1 MASAASKGKFIQ
13 FGCWN
18 QGLCHTEE
26 VAASVASDSIT
37 RVMHT
42 LKDYVAINA
51 PDFIVVAGDN
61 YYPRKEEKDGI
72 KKKYIEP
79 VNMASGFKCLPLDI
93 PIDMILGNHDL
104 ETNTGADANLFITD
118 DSVKETDCFIT
129 TKEIELATNINISFV
144 VNKAR
149 LLNGHTLVLMIDTSM
164 YDDSDIEDMFP
175 CYKKMP
181 GYAGIPDVAALRA
194 NQWGFIREEIE
205 KYKKTGQLRNIIIIG
220 HHPITGYK
228 HSIKV
233 KVGSKPKPK
242 LELMTGFASFI
253 DMLVNGIYKST
264 ENTVK
269 YYYLCADLHLYQEGT
284 IQFNGGMTINQYI
297 VGTGGTK
304 LDLDPM
310 RFEPAKDFSRPESFS
325 DSSDKTVPIG
335 TYIMNTE
342 QSRRVHGFL
351 ECDFRSEALTFNFI
365 PVSESVSVSKG
376 GRRRNSVYKRTKR
389 TKRRRSRSRSRQSRS
404 RLTRRVRKRV

>member
-1 MASAASKGKFIQ
+1 MASIEGKFIQ

-18 QGLCHTEE
+18 QGFCSD
-26 VAASVASDSIT
+26 VAEPTPIT

-42 LKDYVAINA
+42 LKEYIAEPGNTL
-51 PDFIVVAGDN
+51 DFIVVAGDN

-72 KKKYIEP
+72 KKKYIELDK
-79 VNMASGFKCLPLDI
+79 MASGFKCLPLDI

-104 ETNTGADANLFITD
+104 ETNTGADAKLFIED

-129 TKEIELATNINISFV
+129 TTELDLVAQRMEHNISFV

-149 LLNGHTLVLMIDTSM
+149 LLNDHTLVLMIDTSM

-194 NQWGFIREEIE
+194 NQWRFIREEIE

-228 HSIKV
+228 HSIKI
-233 KVGSKPKPK
+233 KKAGKTQSK
-242 LELMTGFASFI
+242 LELMTGFTSFI
-253 DMLVNGIYKST
+253 DMLVNGIYKLFK
-264 ENTVK
+264 NTVK
-269 YYYLCADLHLYQEGT
+269 YYYLCADLHLYQKGT

-310 RFEPAKDFSRPESFS
+310 RFEPAKDFSQPEGFL
-325 DSSDKTVPIG
+325 DSTATPVG
-335 TYIMNTE
+335 TYNMNTG
-342 QSRRVHGFL
+342 QSKRVHGFL
-351 ECDFRSEALTFNFI
+351 ECDFRSEALTFKFI
-365 PVSESVSVSKG
+365 PISESESESKG
-376 GRRRNSVYKRTKR
+376 GLKRNSVYKRTK
-389 TKRRRSRSRSRQSRS
+389 KIKNRRSRSRSRQSRS